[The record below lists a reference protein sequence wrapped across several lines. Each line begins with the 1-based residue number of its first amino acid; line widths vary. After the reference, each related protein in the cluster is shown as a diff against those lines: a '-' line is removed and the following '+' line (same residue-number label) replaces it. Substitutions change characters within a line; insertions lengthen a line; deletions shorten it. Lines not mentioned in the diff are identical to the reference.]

1 MKRSRV
7 SSTYS
12 RRFGVSH
19 PHYLNNSVGYRGGIR
34 K

>member
-1 MKRSRV
+1 MKRFRAV
-7 SSTYS
+7 SI
-12 RRFGVSH
+12 RRFGFAH